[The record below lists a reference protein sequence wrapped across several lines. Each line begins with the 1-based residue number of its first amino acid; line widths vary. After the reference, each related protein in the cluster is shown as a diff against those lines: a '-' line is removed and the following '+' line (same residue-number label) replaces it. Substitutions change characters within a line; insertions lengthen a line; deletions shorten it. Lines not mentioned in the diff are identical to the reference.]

1 MGRTVWW
8 ILGLG
13 VVLCSP
19 PRLLADQGVDTAR
32 AIRADSGSARA
43 GDSDRPRAVQH
54 SDAYYTRLSIH
65 RVGSYVIL
73 PLFAGEYFLGNKLLD
88 GGNVAGWVKPTHS
101 VGAYSIAAVFAV
113 NTVTGLW
120 NFLEA
125 RHESEGKAR
134 RLTHLVLMLAS
145 EAGFVYTASLA
156 GDAGEDHEGGVR
168 HRNAALASIGLSTVG
183 TVMMWLWKN

>member
-1 MGRTVWW
+1 MGRSVRWM
-8 ILGLG
+8 LGLG
-13 VVLCSP
+13 AVFMFP
-19 PRLLADQGVDTAR
+19 PMLQAQGR
-32 AIRADSGSARA
+32 DSASGVT
-43 GDSDRPRAVQH
+43 DRPRAVQH

-88 GGNVAGWVKPTHS
+88 DNNVAGWVKPTHS
-101 VGAYSIAAVFAV
+101 VGAFSIATVFAV

-120 NFLEA
+120 NFLES

-134 RLTHLVLMLAS
+134 RVTHLALMLAS

-156 GDAGEDHEGGVR
+156 GDAGEDHEGGAR
-168 HRNAALASIGLSTVG
+168 HRNAAIASIGLSTVG